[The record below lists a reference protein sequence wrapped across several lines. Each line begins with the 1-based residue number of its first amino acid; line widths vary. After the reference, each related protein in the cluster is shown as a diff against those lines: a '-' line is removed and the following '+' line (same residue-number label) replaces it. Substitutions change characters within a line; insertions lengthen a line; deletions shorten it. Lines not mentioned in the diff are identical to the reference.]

1 MARFLHL
8 SDLHVVAPG
17 TVCSGVLDTGAILKA
32 AVDVVLARMPAI
44 GPLDG
49 VLLTGD
55 ISDDGRSES
64 YDLAFRELARL
75 DLPVYAVPG
84 NHDHREPLREA
95 LRGLAWMPA
104 TGPIDWVVDL
114 PDTRLIGLDTLVEGQ
129 GAGRLQPKSLGFLTQ
144 ALKTAGTRAVV
155 VALHHPPL
163 CTGIRFMDAIGLQN
177 LPDLAQAIPPDCP
190 PALFVAGHVHG
201 VYLGRIGAHRVATAP
216 SICSAFALDRRT
228 DARVGF
234 FTGPTGFAILDTGPQ
249 DSWTVQ
255 MLATG
260 DGPFAF

>member
-1 MARFLHL
+1 MARLLQL

-17 TVCSGVLDTGAILKA
+17 TLCSGVLDTGAILKA
-32 AVDVVLARMPAI
+32 SVDVLLERKPALC
-44 GPLDG
+44 PLDG

-55 ISDDGRSES
+55 ISDDGSPES

-84 NHDHREPLREA
+84 NHDHRDSLRQA
-95 LRGLAWMPA
+95 LSARSWMP
-104 TGPIDWVVDL
+104 TNGPINWVVDL

-129 GAGRLQPKSLGFLTQ
+129 GAGRLQPETLDFLTQ
-144 ALKTAGTRAVV
+144 ALTTAGARAVV

-163 CTGIRFMDAIGLQN
+163 FTGIRFMDAIGLQN
-177 LPDLAQAIPPDCP
+177 LPDLAQAIPPECA

-201 VYLGRIGAHRVATAP
+201 VYMGRFGAHRVATAP
-216 SICSAFALDRRT
+216 SICSAFALDRRA

-234 FTGPTGFAILDTGPQ
+234 FVSPTGYAILDTGPQ
-249 DSWTVQ
+249 ESWTAQV
-255 MLATG
+255 LATS